1 MIKKIIQNLLS
12 LFKLKLV
19 KISYDQGF
27 PIEADIEIK
36 KLVNLSSK
44 FSMTGKK
51 RMYLLS
57 QAIMNVKNNN
67 LEGDFVE
74 CGVWQGGNILLY
86 NLLNNHYNLK
96 KLIFAY
102 DTFDGMPTPQKIDF
116 THNGTSA
123 HKLMNMSERID
134 GKNDIHCIASL
145 NLVKKNILKYSNLN
159 SIKFVEGEVEKTLLN
174 EENLP
179 KKISILRLD
188 TDFYSS
194 TKKELEILYPRLVSG
209 GVCII
214 DDYGYWRGAR
224 KAVDEYFGDQ
234 KWLHIVDQTCR
245 YLIKD

>member
-1 MIKKIIQNLLS
+1 
-12 LFKLKLV
+12 
-19 KISYDQGF
+19 
-27 PIEADIEIK
+27 
-36 KLVNLSSK
+36 
-44 FSMTGKK
+44 
-51 RMYLLS
+51 
-57 QAIMNVKNNN
+57 

-86 NLLNNHYNLK
+86 NLLNKHYNLK

-123 HKLMNMSERID
+123 HKLMSMSERID

-224 KAVDEYFGDQ
+224 KAVDEYST
-234 KWLHIVDQTCR
+234 KS
-245 YLIKD
+245 KDKVKTK